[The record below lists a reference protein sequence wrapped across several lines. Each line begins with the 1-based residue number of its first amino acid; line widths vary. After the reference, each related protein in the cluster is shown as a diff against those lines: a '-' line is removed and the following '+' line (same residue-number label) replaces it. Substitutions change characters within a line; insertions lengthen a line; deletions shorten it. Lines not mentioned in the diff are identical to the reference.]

1 MQPRATQASPLSRRG
16 QRGFTL
22 VEALVAL
29 IVLAVGLLGIAA
41 LYVESLSASRSALLR
56 THAVNLAADMADRI
70 RANRTA
76 GIAYDTASGN
86 TGGAENTACETTAG
100 CAAADLAAHD
110 VFRWMARGN
119 DLLPG
124 FTAEI
129 DFTDAVPDVYVITVS
144 WTEPEGAATYALRIE
159 A

>member
-1 MQPRATQASPLSRRG
+1 MRFHNLAAQRHRPQ

-56 THAVNLAADMADRI
+56 TQAVNLAADMADRI
-70 RANRTA
+70 RANRIA
-76 GIAYDTASGN
+76 GIAYAVDTAG
-86 TGGAENTACETTAG
+86 TGTEATACETTAG

-110 VFRWMARGN
+110 IFRWKATGAA
-119 DLLPG
+119 LLPG
-124 FTAEI
+124 FLGEI
-129 DFTDAVPDVYVITVS
+129 DFTDATPDVYVITVS

>member
-1 MQPRATQASPLSRRG
+1 MRARASKANKSSLRPE
-16 QRGFTL
+16 RGFTL
-22 VEALVAL
+22 VEAMVAL

-56 THAVNLAADMADRI
+56 TQAVNLAADMADRI
-70 RANRTA
+70 RANRAASVAYAAGTA
-76 GIAYDTASGN
+76 D
-86 TGGAENTACETTAG
+86 GGTENLACETTAG
-100 CAAADLAAHD
+100 CAAAELAGHD
-110 VFRWMARGN
+110 IFRWKATGTN
-119 DLLPG
+119 LLPG
-124 FTAEI
+124 FQGEI

>member
-1 MQPRATQASPLSRRG
+1 MRSRNLQVSRRAP

-29 IVLAVGLLGIAA
+29 IVLSVGLLGIAA

-56 THAVNLAADMADRI
+56 TQAVNLAADMADRI
-70 RANRTA
+70 RANRAA
-76 GIAYDTASGN
+76 GIAYAVDTASLG
-86 TGGAENTACETTAG
+86 TETTACETTAG

-110 VFRWMARGN
+110 IFRWKAVGTN
-119 DLLPG
+119 LLPG
-124 FTAEI
+124 FLGEI
-129 DFTDAVPDVYVITVS
+129 DFTDATPDVYVITVS